1 MMKILFISISALYT
15 VIFFLPIVNGKN
27 ILYLAWPF
35 YSHVNPMI
43 SIANELSKYGH
54 NNYFILNKELT
65 KTFQKEQNI
74 NILPM
79 NEIPEIEEI
88 RSGSEKQESRKV
100 LVMKKALT
108 LFPLVCE
115 RFLRDEKWIE
125 LLRAVN
131 ASLAVINGLF
141 VTNCLTIIA
150 YELSIPFVL
159 TGSEILPNLHRIPWN
174 PSVFPN
180 SFLSSFDKM
189 TYSEKLISTLVAI
202 VDYTI
207 PPPVAPTH
215 SVKTYAKDKPDISF
229 IDLLH
234 QAQFYLIEKDVLLD
248 YPLPQLPNVRYVGGL
263 AAKHSLPLKGELIK
277 FVNASTNGIVVVS
290 FGSNVN
296 DFPAVQLEKL
306 QSALK
311 QIKYDVVWRQKKTSF
326 SHKNIYISDW
336 VPQNDLLGHPRTK
349 LFVTHCGNSGQF
361 EALFHGVPMLGIPLF
376 TDQFYNS
383 RRMTEKGYGLSL
395 DIENFTPEE
404 LIEKIKELIENKTYS
419 EKIKRASEIFH
430 SRPEYPSK
438 KSARHIDHILKYGGE
453 YLKSPCQ
460 ESRLYEFFMI
470 DVLAPIFVVIS
481 LLIYL
486 TCLIGKKCLTI
497 FCKKKTKTD

>member
-1 MMKILFISISALYT
+1 MIEKNLFFSLMVLCMIACLER
-15 VIFFLPIVNGKN
+15 VNSKN
-27 ILYLAWPF
+27 ILYMAWPS

-54 NNYFILNKELT
+54 NNYFILNKKLT
-65 KTFQKEQNI
+65 KTFQKEKNI
-74 NILPM
+74 NMLPM
-79 NEIPEIEEI
+79 DEIPEIEEI
-88 RSGSEKQESRKV
+88 RSGVKKQEKKKV
-100 LVMKKALT
+100 FMMKTALT
-108 LFPLVCE
+108 LFPIVCE
-115 RFLRDEKWIE
+115 RFLTNEKWIE
-125 LLRAVN
+125 MLRAVN
-131 ASLAVINGLF
+131 ASLAVINGVF
-141 VTNCLTIIA
+141 MTNCLTIIA

-159 TGSEILPNLHRIPWN
+159 TGSEILPSLHRIPWN
-174 PSVFPN
+174 PSVFPS
-180 SFLSSFDKM
+180 SFLSFPDKM

-207 PPPVAPTH
+207 PPIAAPTH

-229 IDLLH
+229 LDLLH

-263 AAKHSLPLKGELIK
+263 AAKQSLLLKGELVK

-336 VPQNDLLGHPRTK
+336 VPQNDLLGHPKTK

-376 TDQFYNS
+376 ADQFYNS

-404 LIEKIKELIENKTYS
+404 LIKKIDELIDNKTYS

-430 SRPEYPSK
+430 SRPEYPAK

-460 ESRLYEFFMI
+460 ESRLYEFLMI
-470 DVLAPIFVVIS
+470 DVLVPIFAAI
-481 LLIYL
+481 LFLIYL
-486 TCLIGKKCLTI
+486 IYLSVKKCLS
-497 FCKKKTKTD
+497 FCCKKKTKTD

>member
-1 MMKILFISISALYT
+1 MD
-15 VIFFLPIVNGKN
+15 
-27 ILYLAWPF
+27 
-35 YSHVNPMI
+35 
-43 SIANELSKYGH
+43 
-54 NNYFILNKELT
+54 
-65 KTFQKEQNI
+65 
-74 NILPM
+74 
-79 NEIPEIEEI
+79 EIPEIEEF
-88 RSGSEKQESRKV
+88 RTSSVKQVSRK
-100 LVMKKALT
+100 LYMMKKVLT
-108 LFPLVCE
+108 LFPVVCE
-115 RFLRDEKWIE
+115 RFITNEKWIE
-125 LLRAVN
+125 MLRAVN
-131 ASLAVINGLF
+131 ASLAVISGLF
-141 VTNCLTIIA
+141 PANCLTTIA

-159 TGSEILPNLHRIPWN
+159 TGCEIFPSLHRIPWN
-174 PSVFPN
+174 PSVFPSN
-180 SFLSSFDKM
+180 VFSFSNKM
-189 TYSEKLISTLVAI
+189 TYSEKLISTLAAI

-207 PPPVAPTH
+207 PPIGAPKH

-234 QAQFYLIEKDVLLD
+234 QTQFFLIEKDVLLD

-263 AAKHSLPLKGELIK
+263 AAKRSLPLKGELVK
-277 FVNASTNGIVVVS
+277 FVNASKNGIVVVS
-290 FGSNVN
+290 FGSIVN

-336 VPQNDLLGHPRTK
+336 VPQNDLLGHPKTK

-361 EALFHGVPMLGIPLF
+361 EALFHGVPMLGMPLF
-376 TDQFYNS
+376 GDQHYNS

-404 LIEKIKELIENKTYS
+404 LIEKMNELIENKTYS

-430 SRPEYPSK
+430 SRPEYPAK

-460 ESRLYEFFMI
+460 ESRLYEFLMI
-470 DVLAPIFVVIS
+470 DVLVPIFAAT
-481 LLIYL
+481 LFLIYL
-486 TCLIGKKCLTI
+486 IYRSVKKCLS
-497 FCKKKTKTD
+497 FCFKKKTKID

>member
-1 MMKILFISISALYT
+1 
-15 VIFFLPIVNGKN
+15 
-27 ILYLAWPF
+27 
-35 YSHVNPMI
+35 MI

-54 NNYFILNKELT
+54 NNYFILNTKLT
-65 KTFQKEQNI
+65 KTFQKEQNM
-74 NILPM
+74 NILSM
-79 NEIPEIEEI
+79 DEIPELRKTFSHAQQKIVSKRIFVI
-88 RSGSEKQESRKV
+88 RRV
-100 LVMKKALT
+100 LT
-108 LFPLVCE
+108 LIPLICD
-115 RFLRDEKWIE
+115 RILKDEKWIE
-125 LLRAVN
+125 TLRAVN

-141 VTNCLTIIA
+141 STNCLTIIA
-150 YELSIPFVL
+150 RQLSIPFVL
-159 TGSEILPNLHRIPWN
+159 TGSEIFPSLHRIPWLPN
-174 PSVFPN
+174 VFPN
-180 SFLSSFDKM
+180 SFIGSSSKT
-189 TYSEKLISTLVAI
+189 TYSEKIINTLVAL

-207 PPPVAPTH
+207 PPIGAPVH
-215 SVKTYAKDKPDISF
+215 SVKTYAKDEPDISF
-229 IDLLH
+229 TDLLH

-263 AAKHSLPLKGELIK
+263 ATKRSLPLKGELVK
-277 FVNASTNGIVVVS
+277 FVNASKNGIVVVS
-290 FGSNVN
+290 FGSNIK
-296 DFPAVQLEKL
+296 DFPVVQLEKL
-306 QSALK
+306 QTALK
-311 QIKYDVVWRQKKTSF
+311 QIKYDVVWRQEKTSF

-336 VPQNDLLGHPRTK
+336 VPQNDLLGHPKTK

-376 TDQFYNS
+376 LDQFYNS

-404 LIEKIKELIENKTYS
+404 LIEKINELIENKTYS

-430 SRPEYPSK
+430 SRPEYPAK

-460 ESRLYEFFMI
+460 GSRLYEFLMI
-470 DVLAPIFVVIS
+470 DVLAPIFAVIS

-497 FCKKKTKTD
+497 FCKKKTKVD